1 MIRIGKK
8 KVNNDKY
15 FETEGVYSNTGPTYF
30 VNSIH
35 IPFSLDQL
43 SSGVHV
49 WEWVVSGL
57 LASQINCK

>member
-15 FETEGVYSNTGPTYF
+15 LKTEGAYSNTGPTCF
-30 VNSIH
+30 VSSIP

-49 WEWVVSGL
+49 WE
-57 LASQINCK
+57 